1 MNKKLFLLICFSFFS
16 FSGFSQSQ
24 NKSSHLDVKKKN
36 SSTITTNSANKSAE
50 ICGFNAKYT
59 EVYIIPGT
67 VESTD
72 VKPRQLTDDEKCLVE
87 QSRKEKETV
96 VLKLDMFTE
105 VKIFPKSNIK
115 E

>member
-16 FSGFSQSQ
+16 LSSFCQSK
-24 NKSSHLDVKKKN
+24 NKSSISDAGKKTTSMNKN
-36 SSTITTNSANKSAE
+36 STLKSKE
-50 ICGFNAKYT
+50 ICDFKPEYT

-87 QSRKEKETV
+87 QSRKDDVIV
-96 VLKLDMFTE
+96 VLKLDMYTE

>member
-1 MNKKLFLLICFSFFS
+1 MSKKLFLLICFSLFS
-16 FSGFSQSQ
+16 LSGFCQAKSKTSQS
-24 NKSSHLDVKKKN
+24 NASKKSTSATNNSEVVK
-36 SSTITTNSANKSAE
+36 SRE
-50 ICGFNAKYT
+50 ICDFKANYT
-59 EVYIIPGT
+59 EVYIIPGS

-87 QSRKEKETV
+87 QSRKDNEIV
-96 VLKLDMFTE
+96 VLKLDMYTE

>member
-1 MNKKLFLLICFSFFS
+1 MNKKLFLLICFSLFS
-16 FSGFSQSQ
+16 LSGFCQA
-24 NKSSHLDVKKKN
+24 KSKASKSDSSKKSFATNNNNMVVK
-36 SSTITTNSANKSAE
+36 SRE
-50 ICGFNAKYT
+50 VCDFNAKYT

-72 VKPRQLTDDEKCLVE
+72 VKPRPLTDDEKCFIE
-87 QSRKEKETV
+87 QNRKDNEIV
-96 VLKLDMFTE
+96 VLKLDMYTE

>member
-1 MNKKLFLLICFSFFS
+1 MNKKLFLLICFSLFS
-16 FSGFSQSQ
+16 LSGFCQAKGKTSQSDSSK
-24 NKSSHLDVKKKN
+24 KS
-36 SSTITTNSANKSAE
+36 SSTINNNVELKSGE
-50 ICGFNAKYT
+50 ICDFNAKYT

-87 QSRKEKETV
+87 QSRKDNEIV
-96 VLKLDMFTE
+96 VLKLDMYTE

>member
-1 MNKKLFLLICFSFFS
+1 MDKKLFLLICFSIFS
-16 FSGFSQSQ
+16 LSGFCQAKSKASQS
-24 NKSSHLDVKKKN
+24 NTGKKST
-36 SSTITTNSANKSAE
+36 STITKSEVVKSRE
-50 ICGFNAKYT
+50 ICDFKANYT
-59 EVYIIPGT
+59 EVYIIPGS

-87 QSRKEKETV
+87 QSRKDNEIV
-96 VLKLDMFTE
+96 VLKLDMYTE

>member
-1 MNKKLFLLICFSFFS
+1 MNKKLFLLICFSLFS
-16 FSGFSQSQ
+16 LSGFCQAKSKASQSDSSKKS
-24 NKSSHLDVKKKN
+24 NSNMVVKSS
-36 SSTITTNSANKSAE
+36 E

-72 VKPRQLTDDEKCLVE
+72 VKPRPLTDEEKCLVE
-87 QSRKEKETV
+87 QNRKENETV

-105 VKIFPKSNIK
+105 VKIFPKSKIK

>member
-1 MNKKLFLLICFSFFS
+1 MNKKLFLLICFSLFS
-16 FSGFSQSQ
+16 LSGFCQS
-24 NKSSHLDVKKKN
+24 KSKALQSDSSKKSNSNMVVK
-36 SSTITTNSANKSAE
+36 SRE

-72 VKPRQLTDDEKCLVE
+72 VKPRPLTDEEKCLVE
-87 QSRKEKETV
+87 QNRKENETV
-96 VLKLDMFTE
+96 VLKLDMYTE
-105 VKIFPKSNIK
+105 VKIFPKSKIK